1 VSTVVHHVLL
11 ALAVVAVGDASL
23 RAASILVSFGL
34 ERALVATVLAVA
46 VVVVETLVLGLFGLG
61 ASTIALVALAALTWI
76 AGRVWL
82 PSPEHRPSVELGR
95 WWNGL
100 DTPLR
105 VTAAVLAGA
114 AAGWVAWQLRY
125 PSIGFDSSL
134 YHYAQIAG
142 WVDNGRPGSILDLS
156 YDLPYGNYPLTDEV
170 ALTWFAGISRS
181 FPPLV
186 LWNPAMLLLL
196 GLASWVTV
204 RNLSVPRGAAM
215 LAVAAVVTLP
225 LCVHQ
230 LNEPQTDLPAFAW
243 LACVAA
249 LSTGASRTP
258 LLLAPAIVAAG
269 LAVGTKTT
277 PAVLV
282 AASLGIGLYL
292 ARRRL
297 RPLVPWLALASAVAL
312 AVGGI
317 WYVRNLVQHGS
328 PLWPFAATR
337 WGDPRP
343 RFLEL
348 VDTKLVER
356 LSATL
361 DGRLDMYAGQLAG
374 GVVLLAGALLVV
386 LRGAVPGGLTRPLK
400 LGLLT
405 AGGVTVLAL
414 LIWSTAP
421 GTGLPTAAG
430 LLFPETWPASTVRY
444 LLPALGAATVALA
457 FAVRVGGV
465 TGAVATIAL
474 AASVVWNVVKDT
486 QLGLPYVPSA
496 RTIVLG
502 AALGLLALTTGAV
515 ASRAVA
521 RRGGPRRLAPGVM
534 AVALAVLV
542 GVGLGPAGEGFVAR
556 HAEVTGSTALGPGV
570 AAFLAAQPQFE
581 RGDMTIAFASRG
593 LQAQLAGDRL
603 SNRLELIPARETCAN
618 VRALARRSVLVVSDP
633 AFLRGLLGIAP
644 YGAHRCVAGRRPAY
658 RDEAFRVYLPES
670 P

>member
-1 VSTVVHHVLL
+1 MVVHHVLL
-11 ALAVVAVGDASL
+11 ALAVVGVGDASV

-34 ERALVATVLAVA
+34 ERALAATVLAVA
-46 VVVVETLVLGLFGLG
+46 VVVVETLVLGMFGLG
-61 ASTIALVALAALTWI
+61 SSTIALVALAALTWVAARLWI
-76 AGRVWL
+76 PA
-82 PSPEHRPSVELGR
+82 PEQRPGAELSR
-95 WWNGL
+95 WWSGL

-105 VTAAVLAGA
+105 VGAAVLAGA

-134 YHYAQIAG
+134 YHYAQVAG

-170 ALTWFAGISRS
+170 VLTWFAGISRS

-204 RNLSVPRGAAM
+204 RNLEVPRGAAL
-215 LAVAAVVTLP
+215 LAVAAIVTLP

-249 LSTGASRTP
+249 LSSGASRTP
-258 LLLAPAIVAAG
+258 LLVAPAVVAAG

-328 PLWPFAATR
+328 PLWPFAAAP

-374 GVVLLAGALLVV
+374 GVALLAGALLAVV
-386 LRGAVPGGLTRPLK
+386 RGAVPGGLTRSLK

-421 GTGLPTAAG
+421 GTGLPNAAG

-444 LLPALGAATVALA
+444 LLPALGAATVAVA
-457 FAVRVGGV
+457 FAGRVGGV
-465 TGAVATIAL
+465 TGTVATIAL
-474 AASVVWNVVKDT
+474 AVSVVWNVVKDT
-486 QLGLPYVPSA
+486 QLGVPYVPSA

-502 AALGLLALTTGAV
+502 AILGLLALAAGAI
-515 ASRAVA
+515 ASRAME
-521 RRGGPRRLAPGVM
+521 RRGRPPRPAP
-534 AVALAVLV
+534 AVVVVVVAVVV
-542 GVGLGPAGEGFVAR
+542 GVVLAPAGEGFVAR
-556 HAEVTGSTALGPGV
+556 HAKVKGSTALGPGV
-570 AAFLAAQPQFE
+570 AAFLAKQPHFE

-593 LQAQLAGDRL
+593 LQAQLAGDQL
-603 SNRLELIPARETCAN
+603 SNRLELIPAREACAS
-618 VRALARRSVLVVSDP
+618 VRALARKSVLVVSDP
-633 AFLRGLLGIAP
+633 AFLGGLLGIAP

-658 RDEAFRVYLPES
+658 RDEAFRVYLPGS